1 MELKE
6 FRTKYKLSQSDVAI
20 GVGVSLVSIQLWE
33 RSVTTPTEEN
43 NEKLEKYMQE
53 VISKGE

>member
-1 MELKE
+1 MDIKS
-6 FRTKYKLSQSDVAI
+6 FREKYKLSQTDVALK
-20 GVGVSLVSIQLWE
+20 VGVSLVSIQLWE

-43 NEKLEKYMQE
+43 NEKLKKYMQE